1 MANYALS
8 ATQAIVDYLWTNLTT
23 TNSNIK
29 SDPNDNSGKILSPS
43 YQIDTNGPLLDII
56 PIFPAQQDMINYQE
70 LGTKTHIVYDWVA
83 DGYEDNWLICRDS
96 MMFTIYSQDF
106 NKIAEIQSLM
116 LDLFRR
122 MDESA
127 RDINASLPSG
137 SPFIF
142 FSVSLADLLS
152 PEPQREKNGWFA
164 GQVVIRYKYGRQ
176 VNSSGRFA

>member
-8 ATQAIVDYLWTNLTT
+8 ATQAIIDYLWSNITS
-23 TNSNIK
+23 TNSNVT
-29 SDPNDNSGKILSPS
+29 SGKILEPDD
-43 YQIDTNGPLLDII
+43 YQADLVNGPLLNIV

-83 DGYEDNWLICRDS
+83 DGYEENWMICRDS

-106 NKIAEIQSLM
+106 NKIAEIQNLM

-127 RDINASLPSG
+127 KDINTSLPNG

-142 FSVSLADLLS
+142 FTVSLADLLS

-176 VNSSGRFA
+176 INASGRFA